1 TAFVL
6 FSSAAGVLG
15 SPGQGNYAAANA
27 YLDALATWRQSEG
40 LPAVSLAWGQWAQ
53 ESGMTSGLSAVDEGR
68 LRRLGVLALDSDR
81 ALVLMDRALGVGS
94 AVMVPVALDRQ
105 ALRDQA
111 AQGALPVVLHGLAG
125 GDGTRVMARA
135 AAGGNGDG
143 RTTVSLGERLAALGE
158 ADRDR
163 ALLDLVR
170 THTATVLGHPTPD
183 TVDGRV
189 TFKALGFDSLA
200 AVELRNRLSRAAG
213 HRLPATLI
221 FDHPTPERLASYLR
235 AELVTADPAEGA
247 LTEQLD
253 RIEQAF
259 ELIPDDPSERE
270 QVTVRLERLLRR
282 WREAGATNGDGRVAD
297 KLQEA
302 SAEEVLDF
310 VEKELGVS

>member
-1 TAFVL
+1 
-6 FSSAAGVLG
+6 AGVLG

-27 YLDALATWRQSEG
+27 YLDALAAHRRAEG

-68 LRRLGVLALDSDR
+68 LRRLGVLVLDSDR
-81 ALVLMDRALGVGS
+81 ALELMDRALGADG
-94 AVMVPVALDRQ
+94 AVMVPAAFDRQ

-135 AAGGNGDG
+135 ATGSNGDG
-143 RTTVSLGERLAALGE
+143 PTTVSLGERLAALGE

-163 ALLDLVR
+163 ALLNLVR
-170 THTATVLGHPTPD
+170 THTATVLGHSTPD
-183 TVDGRV
+183 TVDDKV

-213 HRLPATLI
+213 SRLPATLI
-221 FDHPTPERLASYLR
+221 FDHPTPERLANYLR
-235 AELVTADPAEGA
+235 AELVAADPAEGA

-253 RIEQAF
+253 RFEKAF
-259 ELIPDDPSERE
+259 ARIPDDPGERE

-282 WREAGATNGDGRVAD
+282 WREAGDPNGDGRAAD